1 MTIATSQNKKLSLLS
16 NARYEFP
23 VGRYKYNLIRFGV
36 GVKYPRGTCMGTVI
50 DLEEDNA
57 HNAELPLPFYS
68 EFAFEWGTGARE
80 FRKRETLLAKSIIY
94 HYLIFME
101 GYELDD
107 LPSHPRVPFV
117 IGKFRDE
124 IISLAPFGGCVS

>member
-1 MTIATSQNKKLSLLS
+1 
-16 NARYEFP
+16 
-23 VGRYKYNLIRFGV
+23 
-36 GVKYPRGTCMGTVI
+36 MGTVI

-80 FRKRETLLAKSIIY
+80 FKKRETLLAKSIIY

-124 IISLAPFGGCVS
+124 IISLAPFEGCVIPVTIVEDWFDCVLTELGL